1 MNTITP
7 LAPPAPE
14 PEHTGSRH
22 TTRTKVLVAAGAVVA
37 LGGAFLT
44 VDLLTNSSH
53 RTTHRFTDAVTELD
67 LDVSAGTVR
76 VVGSDDPVVT
86 VDVTTHGGV
95 HRPSHSETLVGGHL
109 RLHSGCGFDI
119 ISPTCGVDFVVHV
132 PTATAVVAHAD
143 GATIDLAGTSGNV
156 DLSING
162 GDVDMQFGSAPHTIK
177 ADVNGGRVVVEIPD
191 DGTAYRVDADAEG
204 GSARIGVR
212 TDPSADRAID
222 VHANGGDVA
231 VRYVTVAPLDG

>member
-1 MNTITP
+1 MVAPGNSAVSKGPSMNTITP

-22 TTRTKVLVAAGAVVA
+22 TIRTKVLVAAGAVVA
-37 LGGAFLT
+37 LGGAFLA
-44 VDLLTNSSH
+44 VDLLTNASRH
-53 RTTHRFTDAVTELD
+53 TTHRFTDAVTELD

-76 VVGSDDPVVT
+76 LVDGDDPVVT

-95 HRPSHSETLVGGHL
+95 HRPSHSEMLVGGHL

-119 ISPTCGVDFVVHV
+119 VSPTCGVDFVVHV
-132 PTATAVVAHAD
+132 PTATTVVARAD
-143 GATIDLAGTSGNV
+143 GATIDLVG
-156 DLSING
+156 
-162 GDVDMQFGSAPHTIK
+162 
-177 ADVNGGRVVVEIPD
+177 
-191 DGTAYRVDADAEG
+191 
-204 GSARIGVR
+204 

-231 VRYVTVAPLDG
+231 VRYVTVAPLGG